1 MDSGWHEQDLL
12 LVIVQAERVALEDM
26 GPRGTQ
32 IHLETHI
39 TLEIWKTLPEGDTT
53 YSTILYLN
61 ISPCSTCFNLKRGSC
76 VLFTIGVALTFDTH
90 VLRYVYVYM
99 IMCMCIY
106 IYDVC
111 LYTIYIYICVYV
123 YIYIYVYR
131 TMYLNIIHIML
142 SFWYIFAPSNLPCKP
157 CKPCKPSRLVAE
169 ASDRRWSNLL
179 ILMSPGTPSVPDRW
193 WFSHQNGWY
202 SLDVHPLEIWC
213 IYMHSDVHI
222 HIYIYIYTQYK
233 MYYI

>member
-12 LVIVQAERVALEDM
+12 LAIVQAERVALQDM

-90 VLRYVYVYM
+90 VFE
-99 IMCMCIY
+99 ICI
-106 IYDVC
+106 C
-111 LYTIYIYICVYV
+111 LHYYVYV
-123 YIYIYVYR
+123 YIYIY
-131 TMYLNIIHIML
+131 MYKYININI
-142 SFWYIFAPSNLPCKP
+142 
-157 CKPCKPSRLVAE
+157 
-169 ASDRRWSNLL
+169 
-179 ILMSPGTPSVPDRW
+179 
-193 WFSHQNGWY
+193 
-202 SLDVHPLEIWC
+202 
-213 IYMHSDVHI
+213 
-222 HIYIYIYTQYK
+222 
-233 MYYI
+233 

>member
-12 LVIVQAERVALEDM
+12 LAIVQAERVALQDM

-106 IYDVC
+106 IY
-111 LYTIYIYICVYV
+111 
-123 YIYIYVYR
+123 
-131 TMYLNIIHIML
+131 MNM
-142 SFWYIFAPSNLPCKP
+142 NL
-157 CKPCKPSRLVAE
+157 
-169 ASDRRWSNLL
+169 
-179 ILMSPGTPSVPDRW
+179 I
-193 WFSHQNGWY
+193 
-202 SLDVHPLEIWC
+202 
-213 IYMHSDVHI
+213 
-222 HIYIYIYTQYK
+222 
-233 MYYI
+233 